1 MRTNTAV
8 RADSL
13 PFDIKDPGLAKAGR
27 GRIDWAA
34 RSMPVLKVI
43 RERFA
48 RVRPLAGLRISAC
61 IRAAP
66 QRRPGIHFYTLNKSP
81 ATRAIVAALR
91 AAEPWRAA

>member
-27 GRIDWAA
+27 RRIDWAA
-34 RSMPVLKVI
+34 RSLPVLQII

-48 RVRPLAGLRISAC
+48 REQPLARLRISAC
-61 IRAAP
+61 M
-66 QRRPGIHFYTLNKSP
+66 HVTCE
-81 ATRAIVAALR
+81 TAAL
-91 AAEPWRAA
+91 ASWQEGT

>member
-13 PFDIKDPGLAKAGR
+13 PFDIEDPGLAKAGR

-43 RERFA
+43 GSDSPGCGRWPDFA
-48 RVRPLAGLRISAC
+48 SPLASELLRSGAPESIS
-61 IRAAP
+61 
-66 QRRPGIHFYTLNKSP
+66 
-81 ATRAIVAALR
+81 TR
-91 AAEPWRAA
+91 